1 MPENVYNR
9 GQQVRKK
16 MLILSQKKKEETMR
30 RKFVGFNN
38 IILFWKKL
46 LCVRLGN
53 YILVCYPGACT
64 LKLFMAVIYTFS

>member
-9 GQQVRKK
+9 GQQVRKNNVD
-16 MLILSQKKKEETMR
+16 LVPKKEETMR

-46 LCVRLGN
+46 LCVRLGS
-53 YILVCYPGACT
+53 YIPLCYPGPV
-64 LKLFMAVIYTFS
+64 L